1 MAKNKIMVRVKQLIL
16 IACMMGLWSC
26 SNRMQ
31 QGRYYRYYVGNMK
44 IEKPVLVEFEDQ
56 NDRWYVCPDS
66 ALCYCND
73 SNWTHRD
80 DVFPY
85 VSVVEI
91 GVPMMTYFPRKQI
104 NHLAYFMYK
113 YLPHYEYSKEHNYTI
128 HHFYYELDM
137 FECYME
143 ATDIYMFDNLVD
155 VDYDYLDYRE
165 PSDDYSKEKEFTY
178 RLVVRDKYNIFQ
190 ILRFIM
196 KYPEP
201 VLVEAID

>member
-1 MAKNKIMVRVKQLIL
+1 MAKSKIMVRVSLFFLFLFLI
-16 IACMMGLWSC
+16 GLSSC
-26 SNRMQ
+26 SNNMQ
-31 QGRYYRYYVGNMK
+31 QSRYYRYYVGTMK
-44 IEKPVLVEFEDQ
+44 IENPVLVEFEDQ
-56 NDRWYVCPDS
+56 EDKWYVCPDS

-91 GVPMMTYFPRKQI
+91 GEPVMTYFPRKQI
-104 NHLAYFMYK
+104 NHIAYFMYK
-113 YLPHYEYSKEHNYTI
+113 YLPYYEYSKKYNYTI
-128 HHFYYELDM
+128 HHFYYDLDM

-155 VDYDYLDYRE
+155 VDYDYSDYQE
-165 PSDDYSKEKEFTY
+165 LSNNCCKAKEFTY

-190 ILRFIM
+190 IMRLKRVFPKPILI
-196 KYPEP
+196 ET
-201 VLVEAID
+201 ID